1 MFFQCGDSIKISGYK
16 ITNGHYQRFCYR
28 SISEVIVIWLL
39 NWGNKKNYTL
49 SHVENNQ
56 SVLSVLKYFLSIFK
70 YLTSKIKALSKIL
83 YLFGTVIVSLFLSRE
98 DTGNTVF

>member
-1 MFFQCGDSIKISGYK
+1 MGEI
-16 ITNGHYQRFCYR
+16 
-28 SISEVIVIWLL
+28 
-39 NWGNKKNYTL
+39 KKNYTL

-83 YLFGTVIVSLFLSRE
+83 YLFGTVIESLFLSRE